1 MMRWTWIWLAAAVCN
16 PGGVLAQDST
26 PRRQDAMLQDVQRG
40 AWRRGVVHYGK
51 WVSAGTA
58 VAFTVMAAREHERS
72 RRDWDAL
79 LAICRSADDACLL
92 GPDGRYL
99 RGDAE
104 ARYRRSLYY
113 DARANRRL
121 LGAQATLLV
130 TAALFILDLRSSR
143 GEPENIPFAP
153 LRVTASPAEAR
164 VEVGLRFA
172 F

>member
-1 MMRWTWIWLAAAVCN
+1 
-16 PGGVLAQDST
+16 
-26 PRRQDAMLQDVQRG
+26 
-40 AWRRGVVHYGK
+40 
-51 WVSAGTA
+51 
-58 VAFTVMAAREHERS
+58 MAAREHGRS
-72 RRDWDAL
+72 RRDWEAL

-92 GPDGRYL
+92 GADGRYL

-143 GEPENIPFAP
+143 GEPENIPYAP
-153 LRVTASPAEAR
+153 VRVMLEPTGDGA
-164 VEVGLRFA
+164 GLGMRIA

>member
-1 MMRWTWIWLAAAVCN
+1 M
-16 PGGVLAQDST
+16 
-26 PRRQDAMLQDVQRG
+26 
-40 AWRRGVVHYGK
+40 HYSK
-51 WVSAGTA
+51 WVAAGTA

-72 RRDWDAL
+72 RQDWDAL

-99 RGDAE
+99 RSDAE

-130 TAALFILDLRSSR
+130 SVALFILDLRGAR

-153 LRVTASPAEAR
+153 ARVTLEPTWDGAR
-164 VEVGLRFA
+164 VALRLTF
-172 F
+172 

>member
-1 MMRWTWIWLAAAVCN
+1 MNRAMWMWLAVAICV
-16 PGGVLAQDST
+16 PGPLTAQERAT
-26 PRRQDAMLQDVQRG
+26 PRPA
-40 AWRRGVVHYGK
+40 VVRYGK
-51 WVSAGTA
+51 WLTAGGA
-58 VAFTVMAAREHERS
+58 VAFTIMAAREHRYS
-72 RRDWDAL
+72 RGEWDAL

-130 TAALFILDLRSSR
+130 TAALFILDLRSNR
-143 GEPENIPFAP
+143 GEPENIPFSP
-153 LRVTASPAEAR
+153 VRVTAEPTGDGAA
-164 VEVGLRFA
+164 VGLRVA

>member
-1 MMRWTWIWLAAAVCN
+1 MNRAMWMWLAVAICV
-16 PGGVLAQDST
+16 PGPLTAQERAT
-26 PRRQDAMLQDVQRG
+26 PRPA
-40 AWRRGVVHYGK
+40 VVRYGK
-51 WVSAGTA
+51 WLTAGGA
-58 VAFTVMAAREHERS
+58 VAFTIMAAREHRYS
-72 RRDWDAL
+72 RGEWDAL
-79 LAICRSADDACLL
+79 LAICRSGEDACLL

-153 LRVTASPAEAR
+153 VRVTASPADAR

>member
-1 MMRWTWIWLAAAVCN
+1 MNRAMWIWLAVAICAPGPVTAQEPAARHR
-16 PGGVLAQDST
+16 AI
-26 PRRQDAMLQDVQRG
+26 
-40 AWRRGVVHYGK
+40 VHYGK
-51 WVSAGTA
+51 WLTAGTA
-58 VAFTVMAAREHERS
+58 VAFTALAAREHERS

-130 TAALFILDLRSSR
+130 TAALFILDRRSSR

-153 LRVTASPAEAR
+153 VRVTVEPMGDGAAVGVR
-164 VEVGLRFA
+164 VRF
-172 F
+172 

>member
-1 MMRWTWIWLAAAVCN
+1 MNRGMWIRLAVAICAAGPVAAQEHATW
-16 PGGVLAQDST
+16 
-26 PRRQDAMLQDVQRG
+26 PRAT
-40 AWRRGVVHYGK
+40 VHYGK
-51 WVSAGTA
+51 WLTAGTA
-58 VAFTVMAAREHERS
+58 VAFTAMAAREHERS

-130 TAALFILDLRSSR
+130 TAALFILDLRSGG
-143 GEPENIPFAP
+143 GEPENIPLAP
-153 LRVTASPAEAR
+153 VKVTLQPTGDGAAIGMR
-164 VEVGLRFA
+164 IA

>member
-1 MMRWTWIWLAAAVCN
+1 MKRGMWVWLAVAICA
-16 PGGVLAQDST
+16 PAPLTAQERST
-26 PRRQDAMLQDVQRG
+26 
-40 AWRRGVVHYGK
+40 WRRATAHYGK
-51 WVSAGTA
+51 WLTAGTA
-58 VAFTVMAAREHERS
+58 VAFTAMAAREHERS
-72 RRDWDAL
+72 SRDWDAL

-104 ARYRRSLYY
+104 TRYRRSLYY

-130 TAALFILDLRSSR
+130 AAALFILDLRSSG

-153 LRVTASPAEAR
+153 VRVMLEPTGDGAA
-164 VEVGLRFA
+164 VGLRLRF
-172 F
+172 